1 MINQNFIKRISKI
14 FLVLTMIFSMCFPSV
29 NQNTVNAYDVNIP
42 QQFTRV
48 KSIKYPEWWRR
59 KCPSISKQWSTMMC
73 KYKDN
78 WSYCLEASKHTPVAG
93 AYTSQVI
100 ENNVMV
106 RKLLYYG
113 FGGPGASDAN
123 GGLDGNPNDGKGCG
137 ALTDDGL
144 GYEETAYLYTHVLL
158 SLAYSGDLCGANMD
172 ELDSLGIG
180 LKGLYS
186 YISSLP
192 EPSKASFN
200 GQTRA
205 TFKAT
210 FDKTTKSQKTNIVS
224 FDGGSNSTI
233 NIPLQSNVTLHN
245 VSTGASQ
252 TGGTAVVHGGQS
264 IYFTAPCKN
273 SPTNYQTANIAGE
286 NCARFTALA
295 IVPGGDKQTHGSWAM
310 DPAYLDLNINW
321 LDFGSIEINK
331 TNTNKDLI
339 DGAEFN
345 LKSTS
350 YDGYNENVTVKNGK
364 ITLEDLLVG
373 TYQLK
378 ELNAPDGYL
387 LNTDTFTITVEKDK
401 TTVQPVMDQEPTGK
415 IELQKE
421 IDASKTNGLL
431 GDANA
436 KDVSFKLYAKEKIM
450 NKAGTVKFYDKDEV
464 VSTSKTDEN
473 GKITWDNLPLGKYY
487 IQESKSNDSLV
498 INDEK
503 INVSIDYEGQTVSK
517 VSRDA
522 KGTNRVNM
530 QKIQVFKSGEKD
542 GISGLVKGLQG
553 AEFTFRLKSEV
564 DHVGWDNATVYA
576 VITTDSNGKANTPYL
591 PYGKYIVRETKTP
604 KDYITA
610 PDFTVSVTDDYTE
623 YKDVEQVKRI
633 NINNRPF
640 TSQLKI
646 IKVDKETGKTVT
658 LNGASFKIK
667 DAQGNYVT
675 QKVSG
680 KKYNTFTTN
689 SKNVVTVKDTEEGTV
704 TLPLQLDSGTY
715 TIEEIKTPKGFLD
728 LDNSIQFTIT
738 NTRDYDKDEDED
750 PILTIKVKN
759 AQPKAE
765 IKINKTITD
774 LDTDKDL
781 VDRFDLSKIQFK
793 LKAKDNI
800 YSSIDGSLL
809 FKKDQNISLKESKA
823 TLLAGKEIKDGL
835 FALSN
840 DGHLQITNLPMSS
853 TDASYYLQE
862 VKTIDGCVL
871 DSKKY
876 DVTFKQTDTR
886 TQLYTKAFNIE
897 NKTTHFEFNKTDITG
912 DKEVAGATLT
922 IKDDQGKVLDKWISN
937 DKAHSI
943 EGLIVGKTYTLT
955 ETITAKDYVK
965 ATDIIFT
972 VKNSSKLETVTM
984 KDKQVAFSK
993 TDITGE
999 NEIEG
1004 ATITVS
1010 EKQTGKVVDE
1020 WVSEKKK
1027 HLINGLEEGKSYIL
1041 SEKISPEEFVKSSD
1055 IEFTVTKEKTNQKI
1069 IMKDKQVSIS
1079 KSTVGGSEVVG
1090 ATMQILDQDGNII
1103 DEWISEGKEHFA
1115 NNLEEGKS
1123 YILHEDLSPLGL
1135 NLANDI
1141 EFEVTYDKENQKV
1154 EMIDTINDVSK
1165 VKEDGKQLKGAELTV
1180 VSNKTKQIV
1189 DRWTTGQHIF
1199 DVTEDMQSQIK
1210 ENKKAEGMYID
1221 EDDSTITYS
1230 ISKNKDRDDYRLVFV
1245 KDGTTTY
1252 ANIDLNG
1259 DETSHMIEGLIAG
1272 EEYVLRETKT
1282 PNGYATSKEQT
1293 FKVEENKDISLT
1305 LIDEDIKVQ
1314 ISKQD
1319 ITNKKEIEGAKLKVV
1334 DKDGNNID
1342 EWTSGKEPHMIKNL
1356 NVGESYTLIEETA
1369 PEGYKI
1375 AESIDFK
1382 IEDTG
1387 ATQHVVMYD
1396 EHLPV
1401 KVKTGD
1407 DNSYQYWIVS
1417 GLLSLAA
1424 LLIIRFKVK
1433 REQQ

>member
-1 MINQNFIKRISKI
+1 M
-14 FLVLTMIFSMCFPSV
+14 
-29 NQNTVNAYDVNIP
+29 
-42 QQFTRV
+42 
-48 KSIKYPEWWRR
+48 
-59 KCPSISKQWSTMMC
+59 
-73 KYKDN
+73 
-78 WSYCLEASKHTPVAG
+78 
-93 AYTSQVI
+93 
-100 ENNVMV
+100 
-106 RKLLYYG
+106 
-113 FGGPGASDAN
+113 
-123 GGLDGNPNDGKGCG
+123 
-137 ALTDDGL
+137 
-144 GYEETAYLYTHVLL
+144 
-158 SLAYSGDLCGANMD
+158 
-172 ELDSLGIG
+172 
-180 LKGLYS
+180 
-186 YISSLP
+186 
-192 EPSKASFN
+192 
-200 GQTRA
+200 
-205 TFKAT
+205 
-210 FDKTTKSQKTNIVS
+210 
-224 FDGGSNSTI
+224 
-233 NIPLQSNVTLHN
+233 
-245 VSTGASQ
+245 
-252 TGGTAVVHGGQS
+252 
-264 IYFTAPCKN
+264 
-273 SPTNYQTANIAGE
+273 
-286 NCARFTALA
+286 
-295 IVPGGDKQTHGSWAM
+295 
-310 DPAYLDLNINW
+310 
-321 LDFGSIEINK
+321 
-331 TNTNKDLI
+331 
-339 DGAEFN
+339 
-345 LKSTS
+345 
-350 YDGYNENVTVKNGK
+350 
-364 ITLEDLLVG
+364 
-373 TYQLK
+373 
-378 ELNAPDGYL
+378 
-387 LNTDTFTITVEKDK
+387 
-401 TTVQPVMDQEPTGK
+401 
-415 IELQKE
+415 
-421 IDASKTNGLL
+421 
-431 GDANA
+431 
-436 KDVSFKLYAKEKIM
+436 
-450 NKAGTVKFYDKDEV
+450 
-464 VSTSKTDEN
+464 
-473 GKITWDNLPLGKYY
+473 
-487 IQESKSNDSLV
+487 
-498 INDEK
+498 
-503 INVSIDYEGQTVSK
+503 
-517 VSRDA
+517 
-522 KGTNRVNM
+522 
-530 QKIQVFKSGEKD
+530 
-542 GISGLVKGLQG
+542 
-553 AEFTFRLKSEV
+553 
-564 DHVGWDNATVYA
+564 
-576 VITTDSNGKANTPYL
+576 
-591 PYGKYIVRETKTP
+591 
-604 KDYITA
+604 
-610 PDFTVSVTDDYTE
+610 
-623 YKDVEQVKRI
+623 
-633 NINNRPF
+633 
-640 TSQLKI
+640 
-646 IKVDKETGKTVT
+646 
-658 LNGASFKIK
+658 
-667 DAQGNYVT
+667 
-675 QKVSG
+675 
-680 KKYNTFTTN
+680 
-689 SKNVVTVKDTEEGTV
+689 
-704 TLPLQLDSGTY
+704 
-715 TIEEIKTPKGFLD
+715 
-728 LDNSIQFTIT
+728 
-738 NTRDYDKDEDED
+738 
-750 PILTIKVKN
+750 
-759 AQPKAE
+759 
-765 IKINKTITD
+765 
-774 LDTDKDL
+774 
-781 VDRFDLSKIQFK
+781 
-793 LKAKDNI
+793 KAKDDI

-886 TQLYTKAFNIE
+886 TQLYSKTFNIE

-922 IKDDQGKVLDKWISN
+922 IKDDQGKVVDEWISN
-937 DKAHSI
+937 DIVHSI

-955 ETITAKDYVK
+955 ETIAAKDYVK

-1141 EFEVTYDKENQKV
+1141 EFVVTYDKENQKV

-1230 ISKNKDRDDYRLVFV
+1230 ISKNKDRDDYKLVFV

-1272 EEYVLRETKT
+1272 EEYVLKETKT

-1293 FKVEENKDISLT
+1293 FKAEKNKDISLT
-1305 LIDEDIKVQ
+1305 MIDEDIKVQ
-1314 ISKQD
+1314 INKQD

-1334 DKDGNNID
+1334 DKDGNTID
-1342 EWTSGKEPHMIKNL
+1342 EWTSKKEPHMIKNL

-1369 PEGYKI
+1369 PQGYKI

-1387 ATQHVVMYD
+1387 AIQHVVMYD